1 MSVKINDASFADM
14 ICKRMND
21 LQKKERVVIKIPSH
35 LINIDY
41 VESDLPFLLRHKIPK
56 NVYLTIRTDVPGEN
70 IKGGLVDMYRF
81 E

>member
-1 MSVKINDASFADM
+1 MSVKMNDASFADV

-21 LQKKERVVIKIPSH
+21 LQKKERAVIKIPPY

-41 VESDLPFLLRHKIPK
+41 IESDLPFLLRHKIPK
-56 NVYLTIRTDVPGEN
+56 NVYLTIRTGV
-70 IKGGLVDMYRF
+70 VDMYRF

>member
-1 MSVKINDASFADM
+1 MSVKMNDASFADV

-21 LQKKERVVIKIPSH
+21 LQKKERAVIKIPSY
-35 LINIDY
+35 LLNVDY

-56 NVYLTIRTDVPGEN
+56 NVYLTIRTPGEN
-70 IKGGLVDMYRF
+70 INGGLVDMYRF

>member
-1 MSVKINDASFADM
+1 MNDASFADV

-21 LQKKERVVIKIPSH
+21 LQKKERAVIKIPSF
-35 LINIDY
+35 LITLDY

-56 NVYLTIRTDVPGEN
+56 NIYLTIRTGGV
-70 IKGGLVDMYRF
+70 IKERVNTGVVDMYRY